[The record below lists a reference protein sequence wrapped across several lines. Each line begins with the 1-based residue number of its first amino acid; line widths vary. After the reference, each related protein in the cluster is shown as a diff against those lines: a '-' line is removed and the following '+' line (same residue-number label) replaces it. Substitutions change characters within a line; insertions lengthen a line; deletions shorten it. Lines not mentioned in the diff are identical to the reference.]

1 VQVRLKGRV
10 AIVTGGARGL
20 GKDYALRLSEEGARI
35 VVADILD
42 ATNVAHE
49 IEKRGGEVM
58 ALRTDVADEQSVNDM
73 VHKTIER
80 FGRIDILVN
89 NAAIF
94 ADVVKRPFH
103 EMLVEEWDRMMGV
116 NLRGTFLCCKAV
128 YPQMKKQEK
137 GKIINV
143 SSGTVFSGNPYLIHY
158 VTSKGGVIA
167 FTRVLAREVGN
178 DGICVNA
185 VAPGFTISEAIRGN
199 PTFPEQTRTM
209 VAGTRCFKRDEQSE
223 DVTGTVL
230 FLASDDSD
238 FITGQTIVVD
248 GGAVFH

>member
-42 ATNVAHE
+42 ATNAAHE

-73 VHKTIER
+73 VHKTIEG

-128 YPQMKKQEK
+128 YPQMKKQGK

-185 VAPGFTISEAIRGN
+185 VAPGFTISEAIREN

>member
-1 VQVRLKGRV
+1 MRLKGKV
-10 AIVTGGARGL
+10 SIVTGGARGL
-20 GKDYALRLSEEGARI
+20 GKDYALRLSEEGSRI
-35 VVADILD
+35 VIADILD
-42 ATNVAHE
+42 ASNAVNE
-49 IEKRGGEVM
+49 IERKGGEAI
-58 ALRTDVADEQSVNDM
+58 ALYTDVADEQSVKDM
-73 VHKTIER
+73 VRKAVER

-94 ADVVKRPFH
+94 ADVMKRAFH
-103 EMLVEEWDRMMGV
+103 EMPVEEWDRMMAI

-128 YPQMKKQEK
+128 YPEMKKQGK

-143 SSGTVFSGNPYLIHY
+143 SSATVLSGNPYLIAY

-178 DGICVNA
+178 DGISVNA
-185 VAPGFTISEAIRGN
+185 IAPGFTLSEAVRDN
-199 PTFPEQTRTM
+199 PTFPEETRKM
-209 VAGTRCFKRDEQSE
+209 VNSTRCFKRDERPE
-223 DVTGTVL
+223 DVVGTLL

-248 GGAVFH
+248 GGASFH

>member
-73 VHKTIER
+73 VHKTIEG

-128 YPQMKKQEK
+128 YPQMKKQGK

-185 VAPGFTISEAIRGN
+185 VAPGFTISEAIREN